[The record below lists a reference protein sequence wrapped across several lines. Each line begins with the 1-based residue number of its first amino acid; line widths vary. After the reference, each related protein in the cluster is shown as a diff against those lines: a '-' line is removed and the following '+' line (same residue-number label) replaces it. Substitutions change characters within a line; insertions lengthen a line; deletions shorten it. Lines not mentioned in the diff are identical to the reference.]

1 MNPSDNGETA
11 FPVQMPTILVG
22 EVRFF
27 DYEIGVTNDKI
38 FLQFSP
44 YGMQYL
50 KIVLPFDRLSFR
62 KFVSTCEGIFDRE
75 STDETEV
82 PPAA

>member
-1 MNPSDNGETA
+1 MSVNGDTA
-11 FPVQMPTILVG
+11 FPTKMPTILVG

-27 DYEIGVTNDKI
+27 DYEIGLTEDKV

-44 YGMQYL
+44 YGMQYM

-62 KFVSTCEGIFDRE
+62 KFLSECERILDRE
-75 STDETEV
+75 TETD
-82 PPAA
+82 PAA